1 LHHTVTF
8 VFTEELLAGFFKF
21 FSQFDFKANAL
32 SIRNGSII
40 PVAKITLDNTINE
53 NLNTQARIK
62 FLNLFFI

>member
-40 PVAKITLDNTINE
+40 PVAKITLDNTMKVKCV
-53 NLNTQARIK
+53 TQIPGAHVP
-62 FLNLFFI
+62 